1 MKKWL
6 YRIIWIPVLVLAV
19 LFLIANRQM
28 VTISLDPINASEPA
42 ITSFPLPLWMWL
54 VTTLFIGVGLGAVGM
69 WASGSERRHKA
80 HAEHKEL
87 KALKRDHAALQ
98 HRYDEMRPK
107 PAEMAAEPPLLESVD
122 P

>member
-6 YRIIWIPVLVLAV
+6 FRIIWVPVLILAV
-19 LFLIANRQM
+19 LFLVANRQM

-54 VTTLFIGVGLGAVGM
+54 VTTLFLGVGLGAVGM
-69 WASGSERRHKA
+69 WSSGSERRHKA
-80 HAEHKEL
+80 RAEHKEL
-87 KALKRDHAALQ
+87 KALKREHAALQ
-98 HRYDEMRPK
+98 QRFEETRP
-107 PAEMAAEPPLLESVD
+107 PDQETSTEPPLLESAD

>member
-19 LFLIANRQM
+19 LFLVANRQM

-54 VTTLFIGVGLGAVGM
+54 VTTLFVGVGLGAVSM
-69 WASGSERRHKA
+69 WFSGSERRHKA
-80 HAEHKEL
+80 RAEHREL
-87 KALKRDHAALQ
+87 KALKRDYATLQ
-98 HRYDEMRPK
+98 QRFDEMQPK
-107 PAEMAAEPPLLESVD
+107 PPETPAEPPLLESAD

>member
-6 YRIIWIPVLVLAV
+6 FRIIWVPVLVLAV
-19 LFLIANRQM
+19 LFLVANRQM

-54 VTTLFIGVGLGAVGM
+54 VTTLFLGVGLGAVGM
-69 WASGSERRHKA
+69 WTSGAERRHHA
-80 HAEHKEL
+80 RAEHREL
-87 KALKRDHAALQ
+87 KALKREHAALQ
-98 HRYDEMRPK
+98 QRFDETR
-107 PAEMAAEPPLLESVD
+107 AQRSETTVEPPLLESAD